1 MPSSSLS
8 PPKAQKPWNSRSQ
21 RRQTNLKK
29 AASSPSQTSI
39 TDYYKFIDEFESQ
52 LFHFKTLNASLQ
64 LSLNAME
71 ERL

>member
-1 MPSSSLS
+1 MLPSSSLS
-8 PPKAQKPWNSRSQ
+8 PPKAQKQWNSRSQ

-29 AASSPSQTSI
+29 AASSPSQTI

-52 LFHFKTLNASLQ
+52 LFHFKTQNASLQ